1 MTEPTISEEREKLR
15 QERAQLERERFE
27 FEQKKLQRLTIAV
40 SFVAVLV
47 SVLQLGIAF
56 LQSRLA
62 AAQTIEKFIPY
73 LQKAETKDV
82 AILVMQEFSDKELV
96 TRLAGAIKATSALQE
111 IKEQGTPQQRQQV
124 TVVLDELAQK
134 RSSLIK
140 RMFSANKADRIA
152 ATTELLREW
161 RSDAKVI
168 PEVVALAAQQ
178 PSNTNGI
185 INTLVLMK
193 DFPTG
198 VIRANA
204 AEIEPLLDAVVSNG
218 PQTEEYVRQIREKLA
233 IGAMN

>member
-1 MTEPTISEEREKLR
+1 MTEQELKEQREKLDL
-15 QERAQLERERFE
+15 ERTKFERERLE

-47 SVLQLGIAF
+47 SALQLGIAF
-56 LQSRLA
+56 LQSKLT

-96 TRLAGAIKATSALQE
+96 TRLAGAVKATVALQE
-111 IKEQGTPQQRQQV
+111 IKEQGTPEQKQQV

-134 RSSLIK
+134 RASLIR
-140 RMFSANKADRIA
+140 RMFGPDKPDRIA
-152 ATTELLREW
+152 ATTELQREW
-161 RSDAKVI
+161 RSDTRVV

-178 PSNTNGI
+178 PTNKSGA
-185 INTLVLMK
+185 INALVLIR

-198 VIRANA
+198 VLRANA
-204 AEIEPLLDAVVSNG
+204 AEIEPFLDAVVNNG
-218 PQTEEYVRQIREKLA
+218 SQTEVFVRQVRDKLA
-233 IGAMN
+233 ASE